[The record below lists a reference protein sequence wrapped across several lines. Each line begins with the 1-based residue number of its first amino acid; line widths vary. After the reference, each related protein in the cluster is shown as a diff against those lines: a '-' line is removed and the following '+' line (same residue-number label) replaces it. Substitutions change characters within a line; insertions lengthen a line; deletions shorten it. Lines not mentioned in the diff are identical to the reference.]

1 MTSNIGG
8 DLMSTNE
15 NDELDVYTKEKIL
28 QQVKDF
34 FKPEFL
40 NRIDDII
47 LFNKLDKKNINE
59 IIEIQLNE
67 LEQLMRKNKVRLEI
81 DKKAKEWL
89 ASEGFLPQYGA
100 RPLNRIIQKN
110 IKNKVADI
118 VLKSNSNDEI
128 NVKVTTNEDGLFFK

>member
-67 LEQLMRKNKVRLEI
+67 LEQLMKKNKVRLEI

-100 RPLNRIIQKN
+100 RPLKRIIQKN

>member
-1 MTSNIGG
+1 MILIDGKKEAAT
-8 DLMSTNE
+8 LRLKLK
-15 NDELDVYTKEKIL
+15 DEVIEL
-28 QQVKDF
+28 
-34 FKPEFL
+34 
-40 NRIDDII
+40 
-47 LFNKLDKKNINE
+47 KKKYNE

-100 RPLNRIIQKN
+100 RPLKRIIQKN